1 MGTPK
6 ATTADL
12 QDEGFTA
19 TQFGGLAAADFLAYL
34 TRVITSASL
43 WVEQKCTAAAYA
55 AMPAGSYAED
65 SARQAET
72 NYAAAVLFR
81 RRIVFYEA
89 NAASGNNKDEA
100 MVLAELRK
108 HHDARLQD
116 ANYWLGEAMR
126 AMGID
131 ESTLYDGTGV
141 VSGFVET
148 GRYPLS
154 TTPGALPPP
163 GSP

>member
-6 ATTADL
+6 ASIADL
-12 QDEGFTA
+12 QDEGFNA
-19 TQFGGLAAADFLAYL
+19 IQFGSLSAADFQAYL
-34 TRVITSASL
+34 TKVITSASL
-43 WVEQKCTAAAYA
+43 WVEQKCGASSYA
-55 AMPAGSYAED
+55 AMPPGSYAED
-65 SARQAET
+65 GARQAET

-89 NAASGNNKDEA
+89 NAAVGNNKDEA
-100 MVLAELRK
+100 LVLAELRK

-126 AMGID
+126 AMGVD
-131 ESTLYDGTGV
+131 ESTLYDGTAV

-154 TTPGALPPP
+154 TTPAGTA
-163 GSP
+163 

>member
-1 MGTPK
+1 MSTPK
-6 ATTADL
+6 ASVSDL

-19 TQFGGLAAADFLAYL
+19 SQFGTLASADFLTYL
-34 TRVITSASL
+34 GKVLTSASL

-55 AMPAGSYAED
+55 LMPAGSYAED
-65 SARQAET
+65 CAAKAEV
-72 NYAAAVLFR
+72 NYSAAVLFR
-81 RRIVFYEA
+81 RRVVFYEA

-108 HHDARLQD
+108 HADLRLQD

-126 AMGID
+126 AMGVD

-141 VSGFVET
+141 TSGFVET

-154 TTPGALPPP
+154 TIPGGTA
-163 GSP
+163 